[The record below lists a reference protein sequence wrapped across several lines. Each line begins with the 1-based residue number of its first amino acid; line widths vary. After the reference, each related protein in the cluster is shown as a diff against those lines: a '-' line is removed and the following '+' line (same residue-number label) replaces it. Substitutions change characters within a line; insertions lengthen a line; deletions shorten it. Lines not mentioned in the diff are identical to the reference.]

1 MATEP
6 LLAFDELLAPIPGD
20 DPAGEAVGFAVRA
33 EMEEARKEIDLADF
47 DADDPLRPTE
57 AKKADWKGIAR
68 LATKTLTETSKDL
81 LVAARLTEALTK
93 TNGYAGL
100 ADGLQLLRR
109 LLAEC
114 WDRLHPSIEDGDL
127 EVRAGPFNWLGD
139 DDRGARFPYTL
150 RTVPLFKGEAN
161 WYTLRDWQNIQAGKP
176 GVSRD
181 EFERA
186 MNSASRE
193 LCQEL
198 VDGLH
203 RSIEELT
210 KLLGVLNEK
219 LGAAAP
225 GMIDVRG
232 ALDEALVLAKQALSR
247 KAPVEVEASGGRES
261 PVNGDASK
269 QGADPP
275 RSPSARLT
283 RHDIYARL
291 SEAASILE
299 KMEPHSPVP
308 YLIRRAVALGSLPFP
323 QMMKALMRTEFQNA
337 LADLNRDLGIDES
350 QPQAPPVEEKPASS
364 GW

>member
-33 EMEEARKEIDLADF
+33 EMEEARKEVDPADF

-57 AKKADWKGIAR
+57 AKKADWKGLAR
-68 LATKTLTETSKDL
+68 LATKTLTQTSKDL

-93 TNGYAGL
+93 TDGYAGL
-100 ADGLQLLRR
+100 ADGLQLMRR

-114 WDRLHPSIEDGDL
+114 WDRLLPSIEDGDL

-139 DDRGARFPYTL
+139 DGRGARFPYTL
-150 RTVPLFKGEAN
+150 RTVPLFKGEAG

-176 GVSRD
+176 GATRD

-193 LCQEL
+193 QCQAL
-198 VDGLH
+198 VDGLN

-210 KLLGVLNEK
+210 KLLVVLNEK

-225 GMIDVRG
+225 GMLDVRG
-232 ALDEALVLAKQALSR
+232 ALGEALVLAKLALSR
-247 KAPVEVEASGGRES
+247 KAPVEANGGLTP
-261 PVNGDASK
+261 PVNGEA
-269 QGADPP
+269 QPRGADAP
-275 RSPSARLT
+275 RSPSAALT
-283 RHDIYARL
+283 RHDVYARL

-350 QPQAPPVEEKPASS
+350 QPQAPPAGEKPAGS